1 MSNERIKSVL
11 GNKASRP
18 VTDFVLSH
26 ELNLGPP
33 AKTYYVD
40 GNVSATGGGTV
51 GHPYKTLAEAITASN
66 ASMALASN
74 RFWARRN
81 RIFAC
86 GDDLTEN
93 LVALPEKCD
102 IIGCGSSDLYSK
114 ACLRGNHVPV
124 NNKMGCRFFNFR
136 FRPAASGDLWTL
148 ASTTGGG
155 FEIWDSFF
163 EAQYSTF
170 TAPSAIDSTACP
182 NVRIMNSEFSGAFSS
197 NYIDIGAGLATG
209 WEIAYNRMQGSADNG
224 IMTTGTV
231 TVSASHM
238 GKIHNNFVQCADIII
253 DTQTTSVFNVYD
265 NVGISGEALGAN
277 SYVID
282 LTFAARNL
290 LTGNDISVY
299 VPSCTTVA

>member
-1 MSNERIKSVL
+1 MSERIVSVG
-11 GNKASRP
+11 GNRATRP

-26 ELNLGPP
+26 QLNLGPP
-33 AKTYYVD
+33 AAEYFVD

-51 GHPYKTLAEAITASN
+51 SHPYKTLAEAITASN
-66 ASMALASN
+66 ASIGLAAN
-74 RFWARRN
+74 RWWARRN
-81 RIFAC
+81 RIYVC
-86 GDDLTEN
+86 GDDLVEDI
-93 LVALPEKCD
+93 VILPEKCD
-102 IIGCGSSDLYSK
+102 VIGCGSSDPYSK
-114 ACLRGNHVPV
+114 ACIRGNHVPIGS
-124 NNKMGCRFFNFR
+124 KGGCRFFNIR
-136 FRPAASGDLWTL
+136 FRPAASEDLLIL
-148 ASTTGGG
+148 AATTGYGTEFWG
-155 FEIWDSFF
+155 CFF

-170 TAPSAIDSTACP
+170 TAPSAIDTTACSL
-182 NVRIMNSEFSGAFSS
+182 VRIMDSEFSGAFSS
-197 NYIDIGAGLATG
+197 NYIDIGAGKATG
-209 WEIAYNRMQGSADNG
+209 MEIAYNRMQGSADNG

-231 TVSASHM
+231 TVDASHM
-238 GKIHNNFVQCADIII
+238 GKIHHNFIQCADIII